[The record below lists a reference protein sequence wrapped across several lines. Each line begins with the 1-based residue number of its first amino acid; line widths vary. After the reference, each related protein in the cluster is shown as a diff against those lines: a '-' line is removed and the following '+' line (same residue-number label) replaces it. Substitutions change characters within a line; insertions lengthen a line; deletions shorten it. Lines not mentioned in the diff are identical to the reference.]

1 MDEGVAEPSRLFALR
16 DSLSKLDSMDAA
28 MSGVDQTTLL
38 VVDDEE
44 AIRSSL
50 SRSLTALGYDVI
62 TASTGDEAIRAVRR
76 HKLACILLD
85 VRLPDANGADLVT
98 RLLELEPNAAVL
110 MLTAVNDA
118 ASATICMQR
127 GALDYLTKPVDL
139 ADLTRA
145 IQSALRRRETL
156 IESAKINHWLKEEV
170 ALRTAELRIE
180 RANLERISVAT
191 LEALVNALEAK
202 DPYLRGHSAR
212 VADFAA
218 MVAAELNLGDEQVE
232 MIRTGGRLHDIGK
245 IGIREEILNKHG
257 ALTDEEFEHVK
268 AHPVTGSDILAP
280 LSHLGQVIA
289 FVRSHHERWD
299 GRGYPDGLVGAAIP
313 MGARIIGAVEIYDAL
328 TTSRPYQ
335 DKMTPELA
343 VERLRDLAGTVIDPE
358 VHRALQQVVARR
370 EALIFLDDARG

>member
-1 MDEGVAEPSRLFALR
+1 
-16 DSLSKLDSMDAA
+16 MDAA
-28 MSGVDQTTLL
+28 MSGAQSAGLVSIL

-50 SRSLTALGYDVI
+50 GRALAAQGYDVI
-62 TASTGDEAIRAVRR
+62 TASTGEEAIRAVRR

-98 RLLELEPNAAVL
+98 QLLELEPNAAVL
-110 MLTAVNDA
+110 MLTTVNDA
-118 ASATICMQR
+118 ASATLCMQR

-139 ADLTRA
+139 SDLTGA
-145 IQSALRRRETL
+145 IERALRRRETQM
-156 IESAKINHWLKEEV
+156 ESAKINQWINEEV
-170 ALRTAELRIE
+170 APRTAELRIE
-180 RANLERISVAT
+180 RASLERISVAT

-212 VADFAA
+212 VAGFSA
-218 MVAAELNLGDEQVE
+218 MVAAELGMEDGQVE
-232 MIRTGGRLHDIGK
+232 AVRTGGRLHDIGK

-257 ALTDEEFEHVK
+257 PLTDEEFEHVK

-280 LSHLGQVIA
+280 LTHLGEVIA

-299 GRGYPDGLVGAAIP
+299 GRGYPDGLAGAAIP

-335 DKMTPELA
+335 EKMTPELA
-343 VERLRDLAGTVIDPE
+343 IGRLRDLTGTVIDPE

-370 EALIFLDDARG
+370 EALIFLDDRGD